1 MAKKVK
7 AKAKVEAVVEV
18 EAETDA
24 VVEVEITEKPE
35 ITVKET
41 SKPIQVDAA
50 VLAGHIS
57 KAMKRYLKNKGK

>member
-7 AKAKVEAVVEV
+7 AKVVKVVKA
-18 EAETDA
+18 
-24 VVEVEITEKPE
+24 EKPE

-41 SKPIQVDAA
+41 SKPIKVDAA
-50 VLAGHIS
+50 VRAGHIG

>member
-7 AKAKVEAVVEV
+7 AKAEVVK
-18 EAETDA
+18 A
-24 VVEVEITEKPE
+24 EKPE

-41 SKPIQVDAA
+41 SEIAVEKTWEPVKVDVA
-50 VLAGHIS
+50 VLAGHMS